1 MGMLLA
7 GAAADPQSA
16 RAFDLFGLFGS
27 EEALPVPSAGSL
39 PYTVMIQGIDNDD
52 VLKALKDTS
61 TLYRLRREAP
71 PDGEGIVRR
80 AEEDLRRLSDAI
92 SGFGYY
98 GGRVSIHVDGVILT
112 GEGTIAA
119 ATRAAEASRNRA
131 LVPVKIVVELGPL
144 YMLRSIRVRDLH
156 GHPFADEVLPARFTR
171 VAYDVPARSATVLAR
186 EASIIDRFR
195 SLGHPFAKTV
205 SRDPVVDDAAHVM
218 DVTFKVDPGPIARIG
233 EVAVRGTQG
242 IDPAVV
248 RSFIYTEPGDPYSPK
263 ALSDMRRSI
272 AKVES
277 LGSVRVRE
285 GEALDADGNL
295 PIFAD
300 VTERERN
307 LIGGAAR
314 YSTIDGP
321 GIRAYYANRNL
332 FGGGETLRIDGDLYY
347 LGNDLYAAQR
357 KLAGIDSNGLG
368 GRLSGTFVKPALWG
382 TRNDLVANV
391 FASREAQQSYV
402 SDAAGGTLAIRHRF
416 SDTFFAQVG
425 VEGQVGRS
433 QDALGT
439 IDYRLVGVPISV
451 SYDSTDNLLD
461 PTEGVRLTASA
472 TPYAGF
478 LGSDPSIFVAKAQGS
493 TYYALDD
500 DARYILA
507 GRLGFGSISG
517 ASLADIPA
525 NSFSL
530 PAVAARCAATPIG
543 RSDRSALS
551 TCQSVGA
558 ACSKPRS
565 RPASKSPTR
574 SAWCPFSTPAR
585 PLPGACP
592 ISTSG
597 SSRPRASAFAIIR
610 ASARSASTSPSRST
624 GSRVTSP
631 RSPSTSAWGRPS
643 DVSSRFSRAAAGS
656 GAGGRDSPL
665 RPRLPRR
672 PRHSQPYPS
681 PPGREDGA
689 RRPARARP
697 LDADLAGLNRRRRRR
712 ALL

>member
-1 MGMLLA
+1 MPGRAIRGIWCMSTPFARRACQTACMGMLLV
-7 GAAADPQSA
+7 GATVDPQSA

-27 EEALPVPSAGSL
+27 DEELPIPSAGSL

-61 TLYRLRREAP
+61 TLYRLRQEAP

-80 AEEDLRRLSDAI
+80 AEADLRRLSDAI

-112 GEGTIAA
+112 GEGSIAA

-131 LVPVKIVVELGPL
+131 LVPVKIVVEPGPL

-218 DVTFKVDPGPIARIG
+218 DVTFLVDPGPIARIG

-242 IDPAVV
+242 IDPAAV

-332 FGGGETLRIDGDLYY
+332 FGGGETLRIDGDFYY

-461 PTEGVRLTASA
+461 PTEGVRFTASA

-500 DARYILA
+500 EARYILA

-525 NSFSL
+525 NILFFAGGGGSVRGYPYRTLGPLGPFDLPIGGRSLLEASVEARIKVTDTIGVVPFFDAGTAFAGSL
-530 PAVAARCAATPIG
+530 PDFNQRIFKAVGIGLRYYTGIGPI
-543 RSDRSALS
+543 
-551 TCQSVGA
+551 
-558 ACSKPRS
+558 
-565 RPASKSPTR
+565 
-574 SAWCPFSTPAR
+574 
-585 PLPGACP
+585 
-592 ISTSG
+592 
-597 SSRPRASAFAIIR
+597 
-610 ASARSASTSPSRST
+610 
-624 GSRVTSP
+624 RV
-631 RSPSTSAWGRPS
+631 
-643 DVSSRFSRAAAGS
+643 
-656 GAGGRDSPL
+656 
-665 RPRLPRR
+665 
-672 PRHSQPYPS
+672 
-681 PPGREDGA
+681 
-689 RRPARARP
+689 
-697 LDADLAGLNRRRRRR
+697 DLAFPIDRIKGNQPPV
-712 ALL
+712 ALYVSLGQAF